1 VSTEIDFIDT
11 YVCPHCRANLVSGST
26 GWPGWQRCP
35 VCGFASLPP
44 GSRRYHSPTRK
55 RADAAADQ
63 VDFATRDPAEDDLS
77 RTDPMTTQ
85 VIVRAPHSSPTRLI
99 FKTGLLASVA
109 LTFVA
114 FLDHRTTHSLV
125 FGSLAVVFL
134 LLVLG
139 GPGSRAASTVV
150 TAKKD

>member
-1 VSTEIDFIDT
+1 MSTEIEFIDT
-11 YVCPHCRANLVSGST
+11 YACPHCRANLVSGST
-26 GWPGWQRCP
+26 SWPGWQRCP

-44 GSRRYHSPTRK
+44 ESQRHHSPVQE
-55 RADAAADQ
+55 RADARAAQ
-63 VDFATRDPAEDDLS
+63 VDFAMRDPAEDDLS
-77 RTDPMTTQ
+77 RTDPVTTQ
-85 VIVRAPHSSPTRLI
+85 VIVRAHHSSPTRLI

-114 FLDHRTTHSLV
+114 FLDHRTTQSMV

-134 LLVLG
+134 LLVWG
-139 GPGSRAASTVV
+139 GPGSRAASSML